1 MMIHYDC
8 MMQMKN
14 DHMNCDVLMSYNM
27 TQKEHRRMRRSLA
40 DVSSKIWKG
49 FHFYLE
55 TPSVDWQKH
64 VGGSSL
70 GASIDVI
77 VRNLVD
83 INIGKCWRM

>member
-1 MMIHYDC
+1 MINYDSF
-8 MMQMKN
+8 MQKQN
-14 DHMNCDVLMSYNM
+14 NHMYFDVLRSYNM

-40 DVSSKIWKG
+40 DVSSNIWKG
-49 FHFYLE
+49 FQFYLE

-70 GASIDVI
+70 GASIGVI
-77 VRNLVD
+77 VRNLID